1 MTLSPSGVCP
11 LRRKG
16 FFRERTQTDVGNAM
30 ARANGLPTPKRKPP
44 ADTPERKLDAIARAV
59 VNGGMDAAEAAR
71 RVNSVVSRSDAKAAI
86 WMRHR
91 VRKAIENAP
100 PAGTF
105 AAAVN
110 AVSLAERNTSLLAFA
125 PQWVQDSRRRDGGR
139 GRALLYSRL
148 YFLAFALGAG
158 GREFE
163 FAEGTV
169 AEAFSCRNGDVHEFI
184 RKATGNGS
192 IETAWRG
199 RILSTY
205 FDANGNERHRRAAN
219 GYRFIPR
226 GCEGEAEMMIY
237 GCLRATCPALV
248 YGDPERK
255 TLASNVAGI

>member
-1 MTLSPSGVCP
+1 
-11 LRRKG
+11 
-16 FFRERTQTDVGNAM
+16 M

-71 RVNSVVSRSDAKAAI
+71 RVNAVASRADAKTAT

-105 AAAVN
+105 KAAVD
-110 AVSLAERNTSLLAFA
+110 AVEYAGQSVPLLAFA
-125 PQWVQDSRRRDGGR
+125 PLWIQRTRRRGGR
-139 GRALLYSRL
+139 LDRARLYSRL
-148 YFLAFALGAG
+148 YFLASALGIS
-158 GREFE
+158 GRVFE

-219 GYRFIPR
+219 GYRFISS
-226 GCEGEAEMMIY
+226 GCEGEAGERIY
-237 GCLRATCPALV
+237 YCLRETCPALV

>member
-1 MTLSPSGVCP
+1 
-11 LRRKG
+11 
-16 FFRERTQTDVGNAM
+16 M
-30 ARANGLPTPKRKPP
+30 AKGLPTPKRKPP
-44 ADTPERKLDAIARAV
+44 ADTSERKLDAIARAV

-71 RVNSVVSRSDAKAAI
+71 HVNAAVSRAQDTKAAI

-125 PQWVQDSRRRDGGR
+125 PAWVQRSRRRDGGR

-148 YFLAFALGAG
+148 YFLAFALGVG

-192 IETAWRG
+192 METAWRG

-219 GYRFIPR
+219 GYRFKPY
-226 GCEGEAEMMIY
+226 GCEGEAGMMIY

-248 YGDPERK
+248 YGNPERE